1 MKNRQL
7 NNYISQ
13 VGHAGTLK
21 NNNLQLVAEDAG
33 CGSFYASI
41 KAACNEAGERLILQ
55 ELHDAIVGYSVIE
68 LFNRDD
74 IIKSVDDT
82 LVRRTYSAMRFKCIL
97 IHLDMQ
103 LSLGSRFFK
112 VISRK
117 SGTFD
122 VIFICNDGAL
132 AATSE
137 FYAVHGY
144 PGKHILAVFV
154 AGFMAFNPVRHIH
167 PTLLAPH
174 TQFLNPF
181 SVHGMTV
188 KSRNVPLEYKLI
200 NVSDEVVWDLWIQK
214 TESEWKRHGLG
225 DGEFDTLL
233 MPTIS
238 SIRQQRDTKQEHMKK
253 ITMFLLHSSL
263 LYTEEE
269 KYLLE
274 YYEIVK
280 ERLATKGKIRAKVS
294 SNNMLLNEPVAHE
307 TLPTTDTVN
316 TKAVTSRSR
325 KRKPN
330 IGTI

>member
-1 MKNRQL
+1 M
-7 NNYISQ
+7 
-13 VGHAGTLK
+13 
-21 NNNLQLVAEDAG
+21 
-33 CGSFYASI
+33 F
-41 KAACNEAGERLILQ
+41 
-55 ELHDAIVGYSVIE
+55 
-68 LFNRDD
+68 
-74 IIKSVDDT
+74 
-82 LVRRTYSAMRFKCIL
+82 
-97 IHLDMQ
+97 
-103 LSLGSRFFK
+103 
-112 VISRK
+112 
-117 SGTFD
+117 
-122 VIFICNDGAL
+122 
-132 AATSE
+132 
-137 FYAVHGY
+137 
-144 PGKHILAVFV
+144 
-154 AGFMAFNPVRHIH
+154 
-167 PTLLAPH
+167 
-174 TQFLNPF
+174 QFLNPF

-214 TESEWKRHGLG
+214 SESDWKRHGLG